1 MQWSMYNPHMVE
13 KCGNVDVEKSE
24 EYQISLIN
32 FFL

>member
-24 EYQISLIN
+24 EYQISH
-32 FFL
+32 